1 MKRVFEHPTAPMS
14 GRRYWRS
21 TNELTDTPD
30 FREWLQREFPSSAA
44 QLNGDEWTRRSFLK
58 LMGASAALA
67 GLGVS
72 SCRRP
77 EMHLVPFTKTVE
89 WTIPGKF
96 LYYSTAMPRRNGG
109 IPLLVTTVDG
119 RPIKLDGNPVHPMSN
134 GGSDVF
140 VQAAINELYNPFRAK
155 RIAENGK
162 TSTAAAFEKYL
173 NDLRTKIGDG
183 AGLAFLVEETHSP
196 TRERL
201 RGELEKIF
209 PRMRWCVYDPLR
221 SEAQN
226 FATQISFGDNLRL
239 VPRLERA
246 DVILA
251 LDSDFLD
258 CGEGDLASSRAFT
271 SRRRVGSAKDSMNR
285 LYVVE
290 NRYTLTGAMADHRLR
305 LPASQIPLIAHAIA
319 TGVATA
325 TKDAGLGSVLA
336 TLQVPAGAAQF
347 EQQWLN
353 EAVSDLVSKSGA
365 SLVLA
370 GPQQPV
376 VVQLLAYAINSA
388 LKNVGN
394 TVLLRELARNPRDN
408 SILQLAGDIAA
419 GRVKQLFILG
429 ANPVFNA
436 PRSVTFDPN
445 SKTWL
450 DWPELQK
457 RVPDVIRL
465 GYYEDE
471 TSALS
476 HWNVP
481 ASHFLES
488 WGDALS
494 SEGHYL
500 AIQPMILPLFGGFS
514 ELDLLN
520 LVSGKP
526 KVDGPELIQETFQA
540 SKPIGDPAAAWSKF
554 LHDGFASHVVLRDRP
569 PAFNGNTAGG
579 IAHNLWPTPLP
590 TAPTPQSPEVVLARD
605 YSLDD
610 GRYINN
616 AWLQEMPDPI
626 TKLTWD
632 NAALISP
639 RYARMLGVGTGD
651 LIHIT
656 VNDVAPSVPPPAQG
670 QPAATPP
677 PPTAAKREL
686 EIAVLISPG
695 HADNSITIPLGYGR
709 ESLTGVGER
718 SGFNGYL
725 LRTANNP
732 HYIVADG
739 KAIANIT
746 IKKVGKKYPLSITQ
760 DHFSIEG
767 RGLVREATL
776 EHYREDNDFVRKI
789 AGDDELP
796 QKLPSLYSHPP
807 LAAAQ
812 QWGMTVD
819 LNTCTGCSACVIAC
833 QAENNVPVVGK
844 LQVAHGRAMHWLRI
858 DRYYASEHGYDQD
871 KGEFPEDPEMVHEP
885 MMCQHCENAPC
896 ETVCPVNATIH
907 SEDGL
912 NVMAYNRCVGT
923 RYCANNCPFKVR
935 RFNFF
940 DYNQRPV
947 GKKKIAGALN
957 IYKEYFA
964 PLTDKGAPDTIKL
977 SKNPNVTV
985 RMRGVMEKCTFCVQ
999 RIEEAKI
1006 AAHVKAGA
1014 STADV
1019 RIPRDSFTTA
1029 CAQACPN
1036 EAIVF
1041 GDIRDPESK
1050 VSKSKLQDRNYRLLQ
1065 YLNVNTR
1072 VSYLARIRNPN
1083 PKMPDARKIGI
1094 ASPNQR
1100 KEAIPKHNYEEQHDK
1115 GALNPGEKP

>member
-1 MKRVFEHPTAPMS
+1 MKRVFQHPPAPTS

-21 TNELTDTPD
+21 TDELADTPE
-30 FREWLQREFPSSAA
+30 FREWLEREFPSSAA
-44 QLNGDEWTRRSFLK
+44 QLNGDEWSRRSFLK
-58 LMGASAALA
+58 LMGASVALA
-67 GLGVS
+67 GFGVS

-77 EMHLVPFTKTVE
+77 ELHLVPFTKTVE

-96 LYYSTAMPRRNGG
+96 LYYSTAMPRRNGA

-119 RPIKLDGNPVHPMSN
+119 RPIKLDGNPLHPMSN
-134 GGSDVF
+134 GASDVF
-140 VQAAINELYNPFRAK
+140 VQADINELYNPLRAK

-162 TSTAAAFEKYL
+162 TSTASAFEKYL
-173 NDLRTKIGDG
+173 VDLRKKMGDG

-196 TRERL
+196 TRERI
-201 RGELEKIF
+201 RGELEKMF

-226 FATQISFGDNLRL
+226 FATQVSFGDNLRL
-239 VPRLERA
+239 VTRIERA

-251 LDSDFLD
+251 LDNDFLD
-258 CGEGDLASSRAFT
+258 CGEGDIASSRAF
-271 SRRRVGSAKDSMNR
+271 SFRRRVSSAKDSMNR

-305 LPASQIPLIAHAIA
+305 LPASQIPLITHAIA
-319 TGVATA
+319 TRVATA

-336 TLQVPAGAAQF
+336 TLQVPAGVAQF
-347 EQQWLN
+347 DEQWLN
-353 EAVSDLVSKSGA
+353 EAVNDLVSKSGA

-376 VVQLLAYAINSA
+376 VVQLLAYGINSA
-388 LKNVGN
+388 LKNVGQ
-394 TVLLRELARNPRDN
+394 TVVLRELNRNQRDN

-419 GRVKQLFILG
+419 DRIKQLFILG
-429 ANPVFNA
+429 PNPVFNA
-436 PRSVTFDPN
+436 PRRVTYDLA
-445 SKTWL
+445 KGWL

-457 RVPDVIRL
+457 KVPDVVRL

-471 TSALS
+471 TSALCR
-476 HWNVP
+476 WNLP

-520 LVSGKP
+520 AVMGKP
-526 KVDGPELIQETFQA
+526 KVDGPELVQETFQA
-540 SKPIGDPAAAWSKF
+540 SKPNGDPASAWSKF
-554 LHDGFASHVVLRDRP
+554 LHDGFASHILLRDQP

-579 IAHNLWPTPLP
+579 IAHNLWSPPGL
-590 TAPTPQSPEVVLARD
+590 APTPESPEVVLVRD
-605 YSLDD
+605 YSIDD

-639 RYARMLGVGTGD
+639 RYAKSLGVETGD
-651 LIHIT
+651 LIQIR
-656 VNDVAPSVPPPAQG
+656 VNDVIPTAPAPVEGKPTP
-670 QPAATPP
+670 TPP
-677 PPTAAKREL
+677 PPLPPPREL

-695 HADNSITIPLGYGR
+695 HAENSITIPLGYGR
-709 ESLTGVGER
+709 PSLSSVGER

-725 LRTANNP
+725 LRTTNDP

-739 KAIANIT
+739 RAIAGVAV
-746 IKKVGKKYPLSITQ
+746 KKVGRKYPLSITQ

-776 EHYREDNDFVRKI
+776 EHYREDHEFVKKI

-796 QKLPSLYSHPP
+796 EKLPSLYRHPP
-807 LAAAQ
+807 LSAAQ
-812 QWGMTVD
+812 QWGMTID

-844 LQVAHGRAMHWLRI
+844 LQVSHGRAMHWLRI

-871 KGEFPEDPEMVHEP
+871 KGELPEDPEVVHEP

-896 ETVCPVNATIH
+896 ETVCPVNATIY

-957 IYKEYFA
+957 VYKEYFA
-964 PLTDKGAPDTIKL
+964 PFTEKGAPDTIKL

-1006 AAHVKAGA
+1006 AAHIHAGA
-1014 STADV
+1014 SSDDL

-1041 GDIRDPESK
+1041 GDIRDPDSK
-1050 VSKSKLQDRNYRLLQ
+1050 VSKMKLQDRNYRLLQ

-1083 PKMPDARKIGI
+1083 PKMPDAEKIAV
-1094 ASPNQR
+1094 ASPNE
-1100 KEAIPKHNYEEQHDK
+1100 KEEK
-1115 GALNPGEKP
+1115 G